1 LLVQANQHRDRR
13 RTRLFGPIIAMTF
26 GGLAMLVALSV
37 FLIQRFDSEA
47 SKRETVMV
55 EHGFARQL
63 DELDAVVAPQVNWD
77 DAILNLDHRLNAEWA
92 EFNIGN
98 YLYTFNGFNR
108 AFVVDGEGRP
118 IYASV
123 DGKQAEIGHFA
134 PFAPVV
140 AQLLPVIRQAE
151 TARPALGKRPG
162 KHNILVPPIE
172 ANVVARVDGQ
182 AYVVIAS
189 LVQPDFGESLPKG
202 PHSPVAIVAKP
213 IDAAMLGAFSQRYL
227 LENLQLVEPGKVD
240 AGSSRMWL
248 RNRNGQAV
256 AALTWTPRQPG
267 TLLFQKLAVPL
278 LLALLGLGVVA
289 WVIVRRG
296 AGVANELFASEART
310 KHLAYHDMLTGLP
323 NRAKLFERL
332 DPMLAQI
339 GAASQGIT
347 ILCVDLDRFK
357 EVNDTL
363 GHHAGDLLIEEVAR
377 RLRSVCDEEA
387 LVARL
392 GGDEFVVLLARSD
405 RPEIERLAEQVL
417 EAIRMPVTSQYGQFE
432 VSGSIG
438 VAIVERPG
446 IDSSEALR
454 WADLALYC
462 SKDLGRARVTFFE
475 PEMDAE
481 QRSRRSLE
489 ADLRAALGDGSL
501 HLVYQPQVDRAG
513 NIAAVEALLRW
524 THPVRGVIPPSVFV
538 PLAEASGLI
547 LGLGELVLRQA
558 LAETRNWRDVRVAIN
573 VSSVQMRAPGFSALV
588 TRLAARAG
596 IDPTRYEIE
605 LTETALLGDDPVTAG
620 NIEALKRLGFSLA
633 LDDFGTGYSSMSVLQ
648 RFAVDKIKIDRS
660 FVSCLGGANEAEAL
674 VDAMVKLARALNLSV
689 IAEGVETEE
698 QMARLI
704 ACGCH
709 EFQGHLTGMPMPAAQ
724 LEQLIGAAPALEKRA
739 VNQRG

>member
-63 DELDAVVAPQVNWD
+63 DELDAVVAPQVNWE
-77 DAILNLDHRLNAEWA
+77 DAILNLDHRLDADWA

-108 AFVVDGEGRP
+108 AFVVDGDGRP

-123 DGKQAEIGHFA
+123 DGKQAEIGRFV

-172 ANVVARVDGQ
+172 ANGRARVDGQ

-189 LVQPDFGESLPKG
+189 LVQPDFGEYLPKG
-202 PHSPVAIVAKP
+202 PHSPVPNVAKP

-227 LENLQLVEPGKVD
+227 LENLQLVEPGK
-240 AGSSRMWL
+240 
-248 RNRNGQAV
+248 
-256 AALTWTPRQPG
+256 
-267 TLLFQKLAVPL
+267 
-278 LLALLGLGVVA
+278 
-289 WVIVRRG
+289 I
-296 AGVANELFASEART
+296 EASA
-310 KHLAYHDMLTGLP
+310 
-323 NRAKLFERL
+323 
-332 DPMLAQI
+332 
-339 GAASQGIT
+339 
-347 ILCVDLDRFK
+347 
-357 EVNDTL
+357 
-363 GHHAGDLLIEEVAR
+363 
-377 RLRSVCDEEA
+377 
-387 LVARL
+387 
-392 GGDEFVVLLARSD
+392 
-405 RPEIERLAEQVL
+405 
-417 EAIRMPVTSQYGQFE
+417 
-432 VSGSIG
+432 SIG

-538 PLAEASGLI
+538 PLAEESGLI

-558 LAETRNWRDVRVAIN
+558 L
-573 VSSVQMRAPGFSALV
+573 
-588 TRLAARAG
+588 
-596 IDPTRYEIE
+596 
-605 LTETALLGDDPVTAG
+605 
-620 NIEALKRLGFSLA
+620 
-633 LDDFGTGYSSMSVLQ
+633 
-648 RFAVDKIKIDRS
+648 
-660 FVSCLGGANEAEAL
+660 
-674 VDAMVKLARALNLSV
+674 
-689 IAEGVETEE
+689 VET
-698 QMARLI
+698 
-704 ACGCH
+704 
-709 EFQGHLTGMPMPAAQ
+709 
-724 LEQLIGAAPALEKRA
+724 
-739 VNQRG
+739 